1 MFRISNML
9 PDIFAVSNLCVKSR
23 LEKLRVMLHKFD
35 LLLRLGQSEKII

>member
-23 LEKLRVMLHKFD
+23 LEKLRGHEVALLML
-35 LLLRLGQSEKII
+35 Q